1 MESSAA
7 IALFTQVILS
17 VPLLIIKLDN
27 EAPFI
32 PFLILPNIIRLPV
45 PLIVKFE
52 PDLNLIPAPSKSDEV
67 SFFSLSIIVDFPFKI
82 NFTSQFFFITKGPVF
97 ELSMFIELNVIVG
110 DVPFLTSMPHSL
122 QVPLMV

>member
-82 NFTSQFFFITKGPVF
+82 N
-97 ELSMFIELNVIVG
+97 
-110 DVPFLTSMPHSL
+110 
-122 QVPLMV
+122 